1 MGVLKKIKIEAFF
14 KFISLVVI
22 TVFIAFGIVS
32 FNIIKQVNNNA
43 IISSEMFNSYV
54 LFITS
59 VFLVLF
65 LLFLCTL
72 AFIRRITYTDI
83 PYMIKW
89 LKRLSDFRY
98 NEYDSMNYKPY
109 FKEEKELEKFI
120 KNMSKE
126 QVFLDEIKNIAS
138 KEYVLD
144 DVLEKVFEK
153 LNDFI
158 SVDRIGVAF
167 IDYDNKQIIAET
179 GKMNYGDILL
189 GPGFKVDMEKTSLTE
204 IIKTKKPIFINDI
217 SKELKTK
224 KHKNK
229 SLELISKEKINSNM
243 ILPLI
248 LEDKVFGF
256 LFFSSFGKGAYNK
269 RTLKIGEKIATEIA
283 AIIDKTYLTKNILNN
298 VTLSFAEL
306 VEQKDNNTGNHIN
319 RMTKYSK
326 VIAKELINYEK
337 KDYNVNNSFVREVE
351 LYAPLHDI
359 GKIGVPD
366 NILCKP
372 GKLTSDEWLIMKE
385 HTNIGGDIL
394 NNLSNRL
401 KVFRKDF
408 YKIAINI
415 TKHHHEK
422 WDGTGYPCGLKGKEI
437 PLEARIVAI
446 ADVFDAL
453 SSKRPYK
460 EPMPFNKVVE
470 IIKDGSGKHFDP
482 ELVSVFLNNIDK
494 IKKIYNKDFKDNKTK
509 AGQAVF

>member
-1 MGVLKKIKIEAFF
+1 MGILKKIKINTFF
-14 KFISLVVI
+14 KSISVIVV
-22 TVFIAFGIVS
+22 TVFIAFAIVS
-32 FNIIKQVNNNA
+32 FNVKKQVNNHD
-43 IISSEMFNSYV
+43 IVSSEIFNNYILFTVSV
-54 LFITS
+54 LF
-59 VFLVLF
+59 LLF

-83 PYMIKW
+83 PYMIGWVK
-89 LKRLSDFRY
+89 KISDFRH
-98 NEYDSMNYKPY
+98 NEYDSINYKPY

-120 KNMSKE
+120 KNISEEK
-126 QVFLDEIKNIAS
+126 VFLEQIRNIAS

-144 DVLEKVFEK
+144 DVLDKVFEK

-179 GKMNYGDILL
+179 GKMSYGDILL
-189 GPGFKVDMEKTSLTE
+189 GPGFKVDMENTSLTE
-204 IIKTKKPIFINDI
+204 IIKSKKPIYINDI

-229 SLELISKEKINSNM
+229 SLELILKEKINSNM

-256 LFFSSFGKGAYNK
+256 LFFSSFEKGTYNK
-269 RTLKIGEKIATEIA
+269 RTLKIGQKIATEIA
-283 AIIDKTYLTKNILNN
+283 AIVDQTYLTKNILNN

-306 VEQKDNNTGNHIN
+306 VEQKDNDTGNHIN

-326 VIAKELINYEK
+326 VIANALINYEN
-337 KDYNVNNSFVREVE
+337 KDYNVNNSFVREIE

-366 NILCKP
+366 NVLCKP

-453 SSKRPYK
+453 SSKRAYK

-470 IIKDGSGKHFDP
+470 IIKDGSGRHFDP
-482 ELVSVFLNNIDK
+482 ELVYVFFNNIDK

-509 AGQAVF
+509 TAQAV